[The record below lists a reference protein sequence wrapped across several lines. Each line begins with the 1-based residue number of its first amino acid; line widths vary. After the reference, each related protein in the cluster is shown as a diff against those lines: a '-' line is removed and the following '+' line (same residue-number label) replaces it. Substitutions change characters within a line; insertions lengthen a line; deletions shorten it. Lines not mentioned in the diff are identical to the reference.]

1 MSYPAYQEQKAG
13 IATSSYVQNVEGGAE
28 NSISGICSMLAVIAN
43 KSISR
48 RSTARRQTANTI
60 GNVH

>member
-1 MSYPAYQEQKAG
+1 MG
-13 IATSSYVQNVEGGAE
+13 IDTSFFALIVAGGAE
-28 NSISGICSMLAVIAN
+28 NFISGICFMLAETAS
-43 KSISR
+43 KSIGR

>member
-1 MSYPAYQEQKAG
+1 MDIDISFFALIVA
-13 IATSSYVQNVEGGAE
+13 GGAG
-28 NSISGICSMLAVIAN
+28 NFISVICSMLVAIAS